1 MDSPFKFLDSYT
13 LADRNIYFGRDQEIT
28 ELYRRVFERKILL
41 VYGMS
46 GTGKSSLVN
55 CGLASRFDESD
66 WLPVNVRR
74 GSSII
79 DSLNDAFD
87 KQALIPLDKT
97 LSISEK
103 LQSIYLDHF
112 KPVFLLFDQFEE
124 LFIFGK
130 QEEKSDFIKVI
141 KEISGSETRCRI
153 IFIIREEF
161 LAGMTEFE
169 SDLSDIFTNRFRVEK
184 MKRTNAVRAVEGPCK
199 VFGIETEPGFSEELL
214 DKLCPSGNEIEL
226 TYLQIYLDRIFRI
239 AVDEKKEGV
248 PLVFSK
254 ELLTRS
260 GSVSDL
266 LGQFLDEQI
275 RGMDNPDTGM
285 AILKSLVS
293 VQGTKK
299 QMVESEIHKTLLA
312 FGTEIAEPDLIKYLN
327 RFVDL
332 RILRERDEAGL
343 FELRHDA
350 LAAKI
355 FEKFTLTEKELLEV
369 RLFIENAYQ
378 TFNARKTSLSRDDLN
393 YIGPFEKRLFLSPVL
408 NNFVSESKDKLHS
421 QQKALRRLTTLVAI
435 VFLVIVAAG
444 IQFYLTKKSKA
455 QIKELTTL
463 ALLQEK
469 VNPLVSIN
477 TAFRVK
483 PEDSTSTVIK
493 GIILSNFYNLLQK
506 KIAAGENSMPGEFV
520 PRTIPV
526 IGSILSMK
534 INRPGSFLYGWTD
547 LKEIFTCGTGDS
559 VVRSFQTGNE
569 IITVEMSD
577 NARYIAV
584 IFKDSKGCVYTR
596 TGEKVFDFETTV
608 NYLMNNRLVRF
619 FPGGKYFMA
628 AVKNNEAVI
637 YDSTGTRLF
646 ELVGHKGRVN
656 SLDISPD
663 GQFIVTVSC
672 DKTGLIWNFNYKT
685 RQFSPYD
692 TLIRYFDLKNW
703 YEKPDSLIGPNDTI
717 WSCEFNRT
725 GKHILTASA
734 DSMLNVWDLNG
745 SLRSPPF
752 IFGVNSIRGRLWYW
766 SVWLPRLM
774 KWGQSETR
782 LKPYYNKVTDAR
794 FAADEKAV
802 IALNYSYNMTVNGI
816 NDGIYRTQ
824 VLYYDESYVLRRD
837 QFSTNPFVLLAQ
849 RQYKI
854 DQMDTIQLLE
864 VNSDLQLKAAVP
876 YKKDVIQIVADDGYV
891 MLDIPG
897 SFPLFSANGKSLTYV
912 YEKKIRLL
920 PVDQNEI
927 YNLVIKKKLFG
938 NLETARE
945 IWKVL

>member
-1 MDSPFKFLDSYT
+1 MNSPFKFLDSYT
-13 LADRNIYFGRDQEIT
+13 LADRSIFFGRDQEIT
-28 ELYRRVFERKILL
+28 ELYRRVFEKKILL

-79 DSLNDAFD
+79 DSLNDAFS
-87 KQALIPLDKT
+87 KQALTPLDST

-124 LFIFGK
+124 LFIFGN
-130 QEEKSDFIKVI
+130 QQEKSDFVKVV
-141 KEISGSETRCRI
+141 KEISGSETRCTI

-161 LAGMTEFE
+161 LAAMTEFE
-169 SDLSDIFTNRFRVEK
+169 SELSDIFTNRFRVEK

-199 VFGIETEPGFSEELL
+199 VFGIATEPGFSEELI

-239 AVDEKKEGV
+239 AVDEKKEGAQ
-248 PLVFSK
+248 PVFSK

-285 AILKSLVS
+285 AILKSFVS
-293 VQGTKK
+293 VRGTKK
-299 QMVESEIHKTLLA
+299 QMTESEIHQTLQA

-343 FELRHDA
+343 LELRHDA

-378 TFNARKTSLSRDDLN
+378 TFIARKTSLSRDDLN

-408 NNFVSESKDKLHS
+408 NRFISESKDKLQS
-421 QQKALRRLTTLVAI
+421 QQRALRRLSTLVSI
-435 VFLVIVAAG
+435 GFIVIVAAG
-444 IQFYLTKKSKA
+444 IQFYLTKKGKA

-477 TAFRVK
+477 TAFRIK

-506 KIAAGENSMPGEFV
+506 KIADGKNSIPAEFV

-526 IGSILSMK
+526 KGSILSMK
-534 INRPGSFLYGWTD
+534 TNRPGTSLYGWTD
-547 LKEIFTCGTGDS
+547 TKEIFTCGIGDS
-559 VVRSFQTGNE
+559 VVVSFQSGND
-569 IITVEMSD
+569 IVTAEMSD
-577 NARYIAV
+577 DARYIAV
-584 IFKDSKGCVYTR
+584 IFKDSKGCVYTG
-596 TGEKVFDFETTV
+596 TGAKVFDFETTV

-619 FPGGKYFMA
+619 FPGGKFFMA

-637 YDSTGTRLF
+637 YDSTGACLF

-663 GQFIVTVSC
+663 GRFVATVSC

-692 TLIRYFDLKNW
+692 TLIRYFDFKNW
-703 YEKPDSLIGPNDTI
+703 YDRPDSLIGPNDTI
-717 WSCEFNRT
+717 WSCEFARN

-734 DSMLNVWDLNG
+734 DSMLNVWNLNG

-752 IFGVNSIRGRLWYW
+752 IFGVNSIRGRQWYW
-766 SVWLPRLM
+766 SVWYPRLM
-774 KWGQSETR
+774 KWRQNETL
-782 LKPYYNKVTDAR
+782 LKPYFNKVSDAR

-802 IALNYSYNMTVNGI
+802 IALNYSYDKSVNGI
-816 NDGIYRTQ
+816 DAGIYRTQ
-824 VLYYDESYVLRRD
+824 VLYYDDSYVYRRE

-849 RQYKI
+849 SRYKI
-854 DQMDTIQLLE
+854 DRMDTIQILE
-864 VNSDLQLKAAVP
+864 INSDLQLKAAVP
-876 YKKDVIQIVADDGYV
+876 YKKNVIQIVADDGYV
-891 MLDIPG
+891 MLDIRG
-897 SFPLFSANGKSLTYV
+897 SFPVFSPDGKSLIYL
-912 YEKKIRLL
+912 YGKEIRLL

-927 YNLVIKKKLFG
+927 YDLVIEKKLFG
-938 NLETARE
+938 NPETGRE
-945 IWKVL
+945 IWEVL